1 MGKVLVRLLAIQALV
16 GLGIAVGF
24 YVYVGISGAT
34 ASAYGAIIGLV
45 VSLLL
50 GWRMAR
56 ASRTGVALGAIM
68 LGAAERM
75 VFVCAAFGVGI
86 AWLRLAPIA
95 VIVGFM
101 GAECAYYVL
110 AGPMKRSILATTGRQ
125 TNGE

>member
-16 GLGIAVGF
+16 GLGVAVGF

-34 ASAYGAIIGLV
+34 ASAYGAAIGLV

-56 ASRTGVALGAIM
+56 ASKVGVGLGAIM
-68 LGAAERM
+68 LGAVERM

-95 VIVGFM
+95 MIIGFM

-110 AGPMKRSILATTGRQ
+110 AGPMKRYMLASTGRQ
-125 TNGE
+125 THGE